1 MRRRVGLLGTVLAL
15 LIPGLLSGA
24 GPSGAQEAPDSRPR
38 LVAQT
43 PWVAEDQ
50 PFSMAFAVHGGL
62 PADGTIELTLYG
74 AITDRETLIRS
85 GTDPTRLGDVRD
97 VLSVPTALVPR
108 GRDGAFRL
116 RLATDGSNAGLPVA
130 DPGVYPLAV
139 AVAAADGTTGP
150 PMLTFVVRTAEDA
163 ATTPLLTA
171 VVLPLHAPPAFG
183 PDGRPVVSDRAR
195 RLLEVR
201 AGLLDKYDDVPLTVV
216 PTPETLA
223 AVARVDPI
231 LLASVRAALADR
243 HVVGGPYVRLDLA
256 AFSGV
261 PDLADPLQD
270 QFQAGDRTLRR
281 VLRKDIDQRT
291 WVGAGNPTT
300 DAIDALARAGI
311 DRALFRQE
319 SVTGATVPINEPVV
333 VAGATGQT
341 IDAVLAD
348 AVLRAHV
355 NGTGDPVLMAHRALA
370 DLALLSAP
378 PDEGGIAT
386 DDGQAGVV
394 LELTA
399 TRPLPAAFLDT
410 LLEGLQAGGPTRA
423 VSLAGLLDDD
433 PLGDPGVEPGP
444 VVDGIA
450 LSGQDLTAYGRNL
463 AITRQTVDGYAS
475 FAGQAD
481 PLTRDL
487 RRRLLVSGAVDLTE
501 SRRGAYLRSVSHAI
515 ADQTADVAITDD
527 ETVTLTSREGDI
539 PLTIRNDTGAPVEVR
554 LSFDSDNKLEFP
566 DGATQRLR
574 LDEGPNRV
582 EVPVV
587 ARASGAFPLRI
598 TATSPDGVL
607 TVSRARVTVRSTAVS
622 GVGLVLSIGA
632 LLVLVVWWA
641 SHWRTARRNRR
652 LVDPGTGNPPE
663 PAPV

>member
-1 MRRRVGLLGTVLAL
+1 MRRRVGLLGILLAVLVPAL
-15 LIPGLLSGA
+15 LGGA
-24 GPSGAQEAPDSRPR
+24 GPSGAQEVPAHRPH

-50 PFSMAFAVHGGL
+50 TFSLAFALEGGL
-62 PADGTIELTLYG
+62 PQDGTLELTLYG
-74 AITDRETLIRS
+74 ALTSREALIRG
-85 GTDPTRLGDVRD
+85 GTDPALLGDIRD
-97 VLSVPTALVPR
+97 TLSVPTALVPR
-108 GRDGAFRL
+108 GRDNAFRL
-116 RLATDGSNAGLPVA
+116 RLATDGSNAGLPLA
-130 DPGVYPLAV
+130 DPGVYPLAL

-150 PMLTFVVRTAEDA
+150 RMLTFIVRTAEDA
-163 ATTPLLTA
+163 AATPLLTA
-171 VVLPLHAPPAFG
+171 VVLPLHAPPSYG
-183 PDGRPVVSDRAR
+183 PDGRAVVSDRAR

-201 AGLLDKYDDVPLTVV
+201 AGLLDKYEDVPLTVA

-223 AVARVDPI
+223 AVAGVDPG
-231 LLASVRAALADR
+231 LMATVRSALAGR

-261 PDLADPLQD
+261 PELADPLQD

-281 VLRKDIDQRT
+281 VLRQDIDHRT

-300 DAIDALARAGI
+300 NAIDALARAGI
-311 DRALFRQE
+311 DRGLFRHE
-319 SVTGATVPINEPVV
+319 SVTGTTVPIDEPVLV
-333 VAGATGQT
+333 TGATGQT
-341 IDAVLAD
+341 IDAALAD
-348 AVLRAHV
+348 PVLRAHV

-386 DDGQAGVV
+386 DDSEAGVA

-399 TRPLPAAFLDT
+399 NRPLPAAFLDT
-410 LLEGLQAGGPTRA
+410 LLEGLRAGGPTRA
-423 VSLAGLLDDD
+423 VTLAGLLDAD
-433 PLGDPGVEPGP
+433 PPGGPGVEPGP
-444 VVDGIA
+444 VVEGIA

-463 AITRQTVDGYAS
+463 AITRETVDGYAS

-487 RRRLLVSGAVDLTE
+487 RRRLLVSGAIDLTE
-501 SRRGAYLRSVSHAI
+501 SRRASYLRSVSQAI
-515 ADQTADVAITDD
+515 SARTAAVAITDD

-554 LSFDSDNKLEFP
+554 LAFDSDNKLEFP
-566 DGATQRLR
+566 DGASQRLR

-641 SHWRTARRNRR
+641 SHWRSARRNRR
-652 LVDPGTGNPPE
+652 LVDPDTGNPPE

>member
-1 MRRRVGLLGTVLAL
+1 TPETLAAVAGVD
-15 LIPGLLSGA
+15 PGL
-24 GPSGAQEAPDSRPR
+24 
-38 LVAQT
+38 
-43 PWVAEDQ
+43 
-50 PFSMAFAVHGGL
+50 
-62 PADGTIELTLYG
+62 
-74 AITDRETLIRS
+74 
-85 GTDPTRLGDVRD
+85 
-97 VLSVPTALVPR
+97 
-108 GRDGAFRL
+108 
-116 RLATDGSNAGLPVA
+116 LATDGSNAGLPLA
-130 DPGVYPLAV
+130 DPGVYPLAL
-139 AVAAADGTTGP
+139 AVAAADGTAGP
-150 PMLTFVVRTAEDA
+150 PMLTFIVRTAEDA
-163 ATTPLLTA
+163 AATPLLTA
-171 VVLPLHAPPAFG
+171 VVLPLHAPPSFA
-183 PDGRPVVSDRAR
+183 PDGRAVVSDRTR

-201 AGLLDKYDDVPLTVV
+201 AGLLDKYEDVPLTVA

-223 AVARVDPI
+223 AVAGVDPG
-231 LLASVRAALADR
+231 LLATVRAALAGR

-261 PDLADPLQD
+261 PELADPLQD

-281 VLRKDIDQRT
+281 VLRQDVDHRT

-300 DAIDALARAGI
+300 NAIEALARAGI
-311 DRALFRQE
+311 DRGLFRHE
-319 SVTGATVPINEPVV
+319 SVTGAT
-333 VAGATGQT
+333 GQT
-341 IDAVLAD
+341 VDAALAD
-348 AVLRAHV
+348 PVLRAHV

-386 DDGQAGVV
+386 DDSEAGVA

-399 TRPLPAAFLDT
+399 NRPIPAAFLDT
-410 LLEGLQAGGPTRA
+410 LLEGLRAGGPTRA
-423 VSLAGLLDDD
+423 VTLAGLLDAD
-433 PLGDPGVEPGP
+433 PPGGPGVEPGP
-444 VVDGIA
+444 VVEGIS
-450 LSGQDLTAYGRNL
+450 LSGQDLTTYGRNL
-463 AITRQTVDGYAS
+463 AITSETVDGYAS

-487 RRRLLVSGAVDLTE
+487 RRRLLVSGAIDLTE
-501 SRRGAYLRSVSHAI
+501 SRRASYLRSVSRAI
-515 ADQTADVAITDD
+515 SARTAAVAITDD

-554 LSFDSDNKLEFP
+554 LTFDSDNKLEFP

-574 LDEGPNRV
+574 LDDGPNRV

-587 ARASGAFPLRI
+587 ARTSGAFPLRI

-641 SHWRTARRNRR
+641 SHWRSARRNRR
-652 LVDPGTGNPPE
+652 LVDPDTGNPPE
-663 PAPV
+663 PVPV